1 MRWFMVPVSIC
12 AHVLLAAAIV
22 IVPLAADDEWPRPA
36 PLQSLVVITKVAPV
50 PASVFPPAV
59 RRPAPPVNVTAPSMI
74 GPERDT
80 PVEPAGPPG
89 PGALTELTGPVGD
102 GVPDGLGVRSTAP
115 VPPPAP
121 PAPPPTIAPLR
132 VGGAV
137 REPKRITDVRPVYP
151 AIAQA
156 AKVEGLVILEAVINE
171 RGVVERVKVLRS
183 VPLLDAAAVD
193 AVQKWRYTPTLLN
206 GTPVSVLMTIT
217 LRFTLHD

>member
-1 MRWFMVPVSIC
+1 
-12 AHVLLAAAIV
+12 
-22 IVPLAADDEWPRPA
+22 
-36 PLQSLVVITKVAPV
+36 
-50 PASVFPPAV
+50 
-59 RRPAPPVNVTAPSMI
+59 
-74 GPERDT
+74 
-80 PVEPAGPPG
+80 
-89 PGALTELTGPVGD
+89 
-102 GVPDGLGVRSTAP
+102 

-121 PAPPPTIAPLR
+121 PAPPPTVAPLR